1 MTQLGATGSGSAA
14 KPRPGRPD
22 QPSLW
27 HYERPKILSPKR
39 PPTETVGLA
48 DIFPYYAGF
57 SFEWACS
64 QLQSYSG
71 NPDAV
76 VLDPWNGSGT
86 TTLAAQY
93 DGYRSVGVDLN
104 PVANLIA
111 RARCHLNGLAL
122 VSPPPSRRST
132 RIFDDPLCNWF
143 TDSSV
148 ARLRDWT
155 RYFGRTGIKRSIP
168 GILAIFRAVRK
179 MTSSFEGSNPTWV
192 KKASADAD
200 LISVPFDEIDFIVT
214 SEIETVVSRI
224 REEPKTESS
233 SLILRASASNI
244 PLKANSVDLILTSPP
259 YLTRIDYGVAYAR
272 ELAVLGINIYEDR
285 SLRSALMGTTLIRPA
300 AAHLEFGGVAKSLL
314 KKISS
319 HESKASSGYYL
330 KQTTQYMLDLS
341 AGMDELS
348 RVAKPGSYAFLV
360 VQDSYYKDIPVPLAE
375 ICIDEASNRGWVL
388 DSSIPFP
395 VIRSLMT
402 VNRHAR
408 SYKKGTVSETVIGL
422 RRK

>member
-1 MTQLGATGSGSAA
+1 M
-14 KPRPGRPD
+14 
-22 QPSLW
+22 
-27 HYERPKILSPKR
+27 
-39 PPTETVGLA
+39 
-48 DIFPYYAGF
+48 
-57 SFEWACS
+57 
-64 QLQSYSG
+64 
-71 NPDAV
+71 
-76 VLDPWNGSGT
+76 
-86 TTLAAQY
+86 
-93 DGYRSVGVDLN
+93 
-104 PVANLIA
+104 
-111 RARCHLNGLAL
+111 
-122 VSPPPSRRST
+122 
-132 RIFDDPLCNWF
+132 
-143 TDSSV
+143 
-148 ARLRDWT
+148 
-155 RYFGRTGIKRSIP
+155 
-168 GILAIFRAVRK
+168 RK